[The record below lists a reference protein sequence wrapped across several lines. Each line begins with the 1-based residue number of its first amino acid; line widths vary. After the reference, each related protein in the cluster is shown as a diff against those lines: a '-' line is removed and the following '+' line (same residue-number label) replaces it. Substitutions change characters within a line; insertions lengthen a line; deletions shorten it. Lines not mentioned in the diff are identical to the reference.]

1 MVLMQFVQL
10 SQISHRRYLQ
20 EIEIIF
26 AGITETGDVAI
37 HGGTPTIVL
46 ATAMQQQ
53 VVSPGKCTRNFYR
66 LRSHG
71 TQLLKAKMA
80 DELLRSAPG
89 WNKAPAVELIPHH
102 RPRHCP

>member
-1 MVLMQFVQL
+1 MQFVQL

-53 VVSPGKCTRNFYR
+53 VVSPGKCTRNFYS
-66 LRSHG
+66 LRSHDA
-71 TQLLKAKMA
+71 QLLRAKMT
-80 DELLRSAPG
+80 DDLFRSAPG
-89 WNKAPAVELIPHH
+89 MEQSACRGTYPGSPAKALS
-102 RPRHCP
+102 